1 MAAFLASVI
10 VFALGVGV
18 CALVGRARP
27 IGTPV
32 TWGEAFVAGPF
43 VFALMLLA
51 YGIIP
56 HQWLKYADNDLLW
69 RSDKIFVGL
78 SMWHLKTGKAATH
91 MAGAGRILIN
101 FQALRDVIAAL
112 IYIVMLGFQVLVW
125 SKWQK
130 RGQAKPELEPTSK
143 FGRPVIREV

>member
-101 FQALRDVIAAL
+101 FHLHRHAGLPSAGVVEVAEA
-112 IYIVMLGFQVLVW
+112 GP
-125 SKWQK
+125 
-130 RGQAKPELEPTSK
+130 GQARAGAHLQV
-143 FGRPVIREV
+143 RPAGHPGGLT